1 MHRDILLLFHS
12 IHINHPIPSS
22 HPPFSPFP
30 FHLFFMARGVAG
42 GLGGGSSS
50 VDAVHIIDGV
60 IVFDEGWRGRVVGE
74 GKGMEV
80 VYHTYVIYC
89 V

>member
-42 GLGGGSSS
+42 GLVGGSSN
-50 VDAVHIIDGV
+50 VDDLPAVTVKRGGGV
-60 IVFDEGWRGRVVGE
+60 GG
-74 GKGMEV
+74 GK
-80 VYHTYVIYC
+80 
-89 V
+89 